1 MKIAICPGSFDPITK
16 GHVDIIERT
25 SKLFDKVYAV
35 VMVNPSKTP
44 TFTTDESSKCSAST
58 PNFPAIMLAVTAE
71 TMPGKIAAEQKT
83 PTFTTEERVDM
94 IKKCTAH
101 LDNVEAE
108 SFEGLIADYARQKDA
123 HTLVKGL
130 RAVTDFEYE
139 FQQALTNK
147 KLNSE
152 LETLF
157 MVTNQ
162 EYMYL
167 SSTIVRQ
174 IAEFGGDIEQFVPH
188 EIKDELIRKMV
199 K

>member
-35 VMVNPSKTP
+35 VMVNPAKVP
-44 TFTTDESSKCSAST
+44 TFS
-58 PNFPAIMLAVTAE
+58 
-71 TMPGKIAAEQKT
+71 
-83 PTFTTEERVDM
+83 TEERVEM
-94 IKKCTAH
+94 IKKTCAH
-101 LDNVEAE
+101 IENLEVE
-108 SFEGLIADYARQKDA
+108 SYSGLIADYAAQKDA
-123 HTLVKGL
+123 CTLVKGL

-139 FQQALTNK
+139 FQQALINK
-147 KLNSE
+147 KLNHQ

-162 EYMYL
+162 EHMYL

-174 IAEFGGDIEQFVPH
+174 VANFGGDIGQFVPK
-188 EIKDELIRKMV
+188 EIKDELIEKMV
-199 K
+199 KEI

>member
-44 TFTTDESSKCSAST
+44 TFTT
-58 PNFPAIMLAVTAE
+58 
-71 TMPGKIAAEQKT
+71 
-83 PTFTTEERVDM
+83 EERVDM

-101 LDNVEAE
+101 LENVEAE

-139 FQQALTNK
+139 FQQALINK
-147 KLNSE
+147 KLNPE

-188 EIKDELIRKMV
+188 EIKDELIKKMV

>member
-35 VMVNPSKTP
+35 VMVNPAKVP
-44 TFTTDESSKCSAST
+44 TFS
-58 PNFPAIMLAVTAE
+58 
-71 TMPGKIAAEQKT
+71 
-83 PTFTTEERVDM
+83 TEERVEM
-94 IKKCTAH
+94 IKKTCAH
-101 LDNVEAE
+101 IENLEVE
-108 SFEGLIADYARQKDA
+108 SYSGLIADYAAQKNA
-123 HTLVKGL
+123 CTLVKGL

-139 FQQALTNK
+139 FQQALINK
-147 KLNSE
+147 KLNPH

-162 EYMYL
+162 EHMYL

-174 IAEFGGDIEQFVPH
+174 VANFGGDIGQFVPK
-188 EIKDELIRKMV
+188 EIKDELIEKMV
-199 K
+199 KEI

>member
-35 VMVNPSKTP
+35 VMVNPAK
-44 TFTTDESSKCSAST
+44 K
-58 PNFPAIMLAVTAE
+58 
-71 TMPGKIAAEQKT
+71 

-147 KLNSE
+147 KLNSD

-188 EIKDELIRKMV
+188 EIKDELIKKMV

>member
-25 SKLFDKVYAV
+25 CKLFDKVYAV
-35 VMVNPSKTP
+35 VMVNPTKVP
-44 TFTTDESSKCSAST
+44 TFS
-58 PNFPAIMLAVTAE
+58 
-71 TMPGKIAAEQKT
+71 
-83 PTFTTEERVDM
+83 TEERM
-94 IKKCTAH
+94 ELIKACTKH
-101 LDNVEAE
+101 LDNVEVECFA
-108 SFEGLIADYARQKDA
+108 GLIADYAKQKGA
-123 HTLVKGL
+123 CTLVKGL

-147 KLNSE
+147 KLNPN

-174 IAEFGGDIEQFVPH
+174 IANFGGDISQFVPE
-188 EIKDELIRKMV
+188 EIKDKLIEKMI
-199 K
+199 KEE

>member
-35 VMVNPSKTP
+35 VMVNPAKVP
-44 TFTTDESSKCSAST
+44 TFS
-58 PNFPAIMLAVTAE
+58 
-71 TMPGKIAAEQKT
+71 
-83 PTFTTEERVDM
+83 TEERVEM
-94 IKKCTAH
+94 IKKTCAH
-101 LDNVEAE
+101 IENLEVE
-108 SFEGLIADYARQKDA
+108 SYSGLIADYAAQKDA
-123 HTLVKGL
+123 CTLVKGL

-139 FQQALTNK
+139 FQQALINK
-147 KLNSE
+147 KLNPQ

-162 EYMYL
+162 EHMYL

-174 IAEFGGDIEQFVPH
+174 VANFGGDIGQFVPK
-188 EIKDELIRKMV
+188 EIKDELIEKMV
-199 K
+199 KEI

>member
-35 VMVNPSKTP
+35 VMVNPAK
-44 TFTTDESSKCSAST
+44 K
-58 PNFPAIMLAVTAE
+58 
-71 TMPGKIAAEQKT
+71 

-147 KLNSE
+147 KLNSD

-174 IAEFGGDIEQFVPH
+174 IAQFGGDIEQFAPH
-188 EIKDELIRKMV
+188 EIKDELIKKMV

>member
-25 SKLFDKVYAV
+25 CKLFDKVYAV
-35 VMVNPSKTP
+35 VMVNPTKVP
-44 TFTTDESSKCSAST
+44 TFS
-58 PNFPAIMLAVTAE
+58 
-71 TMPGKIAAEQKT
+71 
-83 PTFTTEERVDM
+83 TEERM
-94 IKKCTAH
+94 ELIKACTKH
-101 LDNVEAE
+101 LDNVEVECFA
-108 SFEGLIADYARQKDA
+108 GLIADYAKQKGA
-123 HTLVKGL
+123 CTLVKGL

-147 KLNSE
+147 KLNPN

-174 IAEFGGDIEQFVPH
+174 IANFGGDISQFVPE
-188 EIKDELIRKMV
+188 EIKDKLIEKMI
-199 K
+199 KED

>member
-35 VMVNPSKTP
+35 VMVNP
-44 TFTTDESSKCSAST
+44 A
-58 PNFPAIMLAVTAE
+58 
-71 TMPGKIAAEQKT
+71 KT
-83 PTFTTEERVDM
+83 PTFTTEERVNM

-108 SFEGLIADYARQKDA
+108 SFEGLIADYAKQKDA

>member
-25 SKLFDKVYAV
+25 CKLFDKVYAV
-35 VMVNPSKTP
+35 VMVNPTKVP
-44 TFTTDESSKCSAST
+44 TFS
-58 PNFPAIMLAVTAE
+58 
-71 TMPGKIAAEQKT
+71 
-83 PTFTTEERVDM
+83 TEERM
-94 IKKCTAH
+94 ELIKACTKH
-101 LDNVEAE
+101 LDNVEVECYA
-108 SFEGLIADYARQKDA
+108 GLIADYAKQKGA
-123 HTLVKGL
+123 CTLVKGL

-147 KLNSE
+147 KLNPN

-174 IAEFGGDIEQFVPH
+174 IANFGGDISQFVPE
-188 EIKDELIRKMV
+188 EIKDKLIEKMI
-199 K
+199 KEE

>member
-16 GHVDIIERT
+16 GHIDIIERT

-35 VMVNPSKTP
+35 VMVNPSK
-44 TFTTDESSKCSAST
+44 
-58 PNFPAIMLAVTAE
+58 V
-71 TMPGKIAAEQKT
+71 
-83 PTFTTEERVDM
+83 PTFTTEERIEM
-94 IKKCTAH
+94 IRQTTSH
-101 LDNVEAE
+101 IPNVEVE
-108 SFEGLIADYARQKDA
+108 SYAGLIADYAKEKGA
-123 HTLVKGL
+123 CTLVKGL

-147 KLNSE
+147 KLNPE

-174 IAEFGGDIEQFVPH
+174 IANFGGDISQFVPP
-188 EIKDELIRKMV
+188 EIKDKLVEKMV
-199 K
+199 KEN

>member
-16 GHVDIIERT
+16 GHIDIIERT
-25 SKLFDKVYAV
+25 CKLFDKVYAV
-35 VMVNPSKTP
+35 VMVNPTKVP
-44 TFTTDESSKCSAST
+44 TFS
-58 PNFPAIMLAVTAE
+58 
-71 TMPGKIAAEQKT
+71 
-83 PTFTTEERVDM
+83 TEERM
-94 IKKCTAH
+94 ELIKACTKH
-101 LDNVEAE
+101 LDNVEVECYA
-108 SFEGLIADYARQKDA
+108 GLIADYAKQKGA
-123 HTLVKGL
+123 CTLVKGL

-147 KLNSE
+147 KLNPN

-174 IAEFGGDIEQFVPH
+174 IANFGGDISQFVPE
-188 EIKDELIRKMV
+188 EIKDKLIDKMI
-199 K
+199 KEE

>member
-44 TFTTDESSKCSAST
+44 TFTT
-58 PNFPAIMLAVTAE
+58 
-71 TMPGKIAAEQKT
+71 
-83 PTFTTEERVDM
+83 EERVAM

-108 SFEGLIADYARQKDA
+108 SFEGLIADYAKQKDA
-123 HTLVKGL
+123 QTLVKGL

-147 KLNSE
+147 KLNPN

-188 EIKDELIRKMV
+188 EIKDELIKKMV
-199 K
+199 KEN

>member
-44 TFTTDESSKCSAST
+44 TFTT
-58 PNFPAIMLAVTAE
+58 
-71 TMPGKIAAEQKT
+71 
-83 PTFTTEERVDM
+83 EERVDM

-108 SFEGLIADYARQKDA
+108 SFEGLIAEYAKQKNA
-123 HTLVKGL
+123 QTLVKGL

-147 KLNSE
+147 KLNQN

-188 EIKDELIRKMV
+188 EIKDELIKKMV
-199 K
+199 KEN

>member
-44 TFTTDESSKCSAST
+44 TFST
-58 PNFPAIMLAVTAE
+58 
-71 TMPGKIAAEQKT
+71 K
-83 PTFTTEERVDM
+83 ERVEL

-108 SFEGLIADYARQKDA
+108 SFEGLIAEYARQKNA
-123 HTLVKGL
+123 CTLVKGL

-147 KLNSE
+147 KLNPN

-188 EIKDELIRKMV
+188 QIKDELIEKMI
-199 K
+199 KEN

>member
-25 SKLFDKVYAV
+25 CKLFDKVYAV
-35 VMVNPSKTP
+35 VMVNPTKVP
-44 TFTTDESSKCSAST
+44 TFS
-58 PNFPAIMLAVTAE
+58 
-71 TMPGKIAAEQKT
+71 
-83 PTFTTEERVDM
+83 TEERM
-94 IKKCTAH
+94 ELIKACTKH
-101 LDNVEAE
+101 LDNVEVECYA
-108 SFEGLIADYARQKDA
+108 GLIAEYAKQKGA
-123 HTLVKGL
+123 CTLVKGL

-147 KLNSE
+147 KLNPN

-174 IAEFGGDIEQFVPH
+174 IANFGGDISQFVPE
-188 EIKDELIRKMV
+188 EIKDKLIEKMI
-199 K
+199 KEE

>member
-35 VMVNPSKTP
+35 VMVNPAK
-44 TFTTDESSKCSAST
+44 K
-58 PNFPAIMLAVTAE
+58 
-71 TMPGKIAAEQKT
+71 

-101 LDNVEAE
+101 LENVEAE
-108 SFEGLIADYARQKDA
+108 SFEGLIADYAREKDA

-147 KLNSE
+147 KLNSD

-188 EIKDELIRKMV
+188 EIKDELIKKMV

>member
-1 MKIAICPGSFDPITK
+1 MKIAICPGSFDRITK

-35 VMVNPSKTP
+35 VMVNPAK
-44 TFTTDESSKCSAST
+44 K
-58 PNFPAIMLAVTAE
+58 
-71 TMPGKIAAEQKT
+71 

-101 LDNVEAE
+101 LENVEAE

-147 KLNSE
+147 KLNSD

-188 EIKDELIRKMV
+188 EIKDELIKKMV

>member
-35 VMVNPSKTP
+35 VMVNPAK
-44 TFTTDESSKCSAST
+44 K
-58 PNFPAIMLAVTAE
+58 
-71 TMPGKIAAEQKT
+71 

-101 LDNVEAE
+101 LENVEAE

-147 KLNSE
+147 KLNSD

-174 IAEFGGDIEQFVPH
+174 IAEFGGDIEQFVPY
-188 EIKDELIRKMV
+188 EIKDELIKKMV

>member
-35 VMVNPSKTP
+35 VMVNPSKNP
-44 TFTTDESSKCSAST
+44 TFS
-58 PNFPAIMLAVTAE
+58 
-71 TMPGKIAAEQKT
+71 
-83 PTFTTEERVDM
+83 TEERVEM
-94 IKKCTAH
+94 IKKATSH
-101 LDNVEAE
+101 IKNLEVEAY
-108 SFEGLIADYARQKDA
+108 FGLIADYAREKNA
-123 HTLVKGL
+123 CTLVKGL

-139 FQQALTNK
+139 FQQALINK
-147 KLNSE
+147 KLNPN

-162 EYMYL
+162 QHMYL

-174 IAEFGGDIEQFVPH
+174 VANFGGDISMFVPQ
-188 EIKDELIRKMV
+188 EIKQEVTEKM
-199 K
+199 KKEK

>member
-16 GHVDIIERT
+16 GHIDIIERT

-35 VMVNPSKTP
+35 VMVNP
-44 TFTTDESSKCSAST
+44 A
-58 PNFPAIMLAVTAE
+58 
-71 TMPGKIAAEQKT
+71 KT
-83 PTFTTEERVDM
+83 PTFTTEERVNM

-108 SFEGLIADYARQKDA
+108 SFEGLIADYAKQKDA

-188 EIKDELIRKMV
+188 EIKDELIKKMV

>member
-35 VMVNPSKTP
+35 VMVNPS
-44 TFTTDESSKCSAST
+44 
-58 PNFPAIMLAVTAE
+58 
-71 TMPGKIAAEQKT
+71 KT

-147 KLNSE
+147 KLNSD

>member
-16 GHVDIIERT
+16 GHIDILERT
-25 SKLFDKVYAV
+25 SKIFDKVYAV
-35 VMVNPSKTP
+35 VMVNP
-44 TFTTDESSKCSAST
+44 A
-58 PNFPAIMLAVTAE
+58 
-71 TMPGKIAAEQKT
+71 KI
-83 PTFTTEERVDM
+83 PTFTTEERIEM
-94 IKKCTAH
+94 IKQTTAH
-101 LDNVEAE
+101 IPNVDVE
-108 SFEGLIADYARQKDA
+108 SYTGLIADYAKEKNA
-123 HTLVKGL
+123 CTLVKGL

-147 KLNSE
+147 KLNPD

-174 IAEFGGDIEQFVPH
+174 IANFGGDISQFVPP
-188 EIKDELIRKMV
+188 EIKDKLVEKMV
-199 K
+199 KEK

>member
-44 TFTTDESSKCSAST
+44 TFTT
-58 PNFPAIMLAVTAE
+58 
-71 TMPGKIAAEQKT
+71 
-83 PTFTTEERVDM
+83 EERVDM

-101 LDNVEAE
+101 LENVEAE
-108 SFEGLIADYARQKDA
+108 SFEGLIAEYAKQKNA
-123 HTLVKGL
+123 STLVKGL

-147 KLNSE
+147 KLNPN

-174 IAEFGGDIEQFVPH
+174 IAEFGGDIEQFIPH

>member
-16 GHVDIIERT
+16 GHVDILERT

-35 VMVNPSKTP
+35 VMVNPSK
-44 TFTTDESSKCSAST
+44 K
-58 PNFPAIMLAVTAE
+58 
-71 TMPGKIAAEQKT
+71 

-108 SFEGLIADYARQKDA
+108 SYAGLIADYAKEKDA
-123 HTLVKGL
+123 CTLVKGL

-147 KLNSE
+147 KLNPN

-188 EIKDELIRKMV
+188 EIKDELIKKMI
-199 K
+199 KEK

>member
-16 GHVDIIERT
+16 GHIDIIERT
-25 SKLFDKVYAV
+25 CKLFDKVYAV
-35 VMVNPSKTP
+35 VMVNPTKVP
-44 TFTTDESSKCSAST
+44 TFS
-58 PNFPAIMLAVTAE
+58 
-71 TMPGKIAAEQKT
+71 
-83 PTFTTEERVDM
+83 TEERM
-94 IKKCTAH
+94 ELIKACTKH
-101 LDNVEAE
+101 LDNVEVECYA
-108 SFEGLIADYARQKDA
+108 GLIADYAKQKGA
-123 HTLVKGL
+123 CTLVKGL

-147 KLNSE
+147 KLNPN

-174 IAEFGGDIEQFVPH
+174 IANFGGDISQFVPE
-188 EIKDELIRKMV
+188 EIKDKLSDKMI
-199 K
+199 KEE

>member
-35 VMVNPSKTP
+35 VMVNPAK
-44 TFTTDESSKCSAST
+44 K
-58 PNFPAIMLAVTAE
+58 
-71 TMPGKIAAEQKT
+71 

-101 LDNVEAE
+101 LENVEAE

-147 KLNSE
+147 KLNSD

-188 EIKDELIRKMV
+188 EIKDELIKKMV